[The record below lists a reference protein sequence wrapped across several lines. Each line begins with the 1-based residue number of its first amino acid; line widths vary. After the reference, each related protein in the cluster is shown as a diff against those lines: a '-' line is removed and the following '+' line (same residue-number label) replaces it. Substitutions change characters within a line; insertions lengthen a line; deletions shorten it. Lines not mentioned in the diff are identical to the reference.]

1 MLADLSLIGCYNSS
15 YMNQEERNRVM
26 LASAKRNL
34 LSIAF
39 FGLTEF
45 QKVKNTKKY
54 LEYQLLYKYFYFQL
68 NQYIFE
74 ETFNLRFAVTFTQ
87 HNTTLSAVYKS
98 LLNDEELE
106 KVKRINALDIEL
118 YNFAKH
124 YLFRYCIM

>member
-45 QKVKNTKKY
+45 QKVNSTKKCFGI
-54 LEYQLLYKYFYFQL
+54 LVL
-68 NQYIFE
+68 
-74 ETFNLRFAVTFTQ
+74 
-87 HNTTLSAVYKS
+87 
-98 LLNDEELE
+98 
-106 KVKRINALDIEL
+106 
-118 YNFAKH
+118 
-124 YLFRYCIM
+124 

>member
-1 MLADLSLIGCYNSS
+1 MENQKITSLIIFRQTRMLADLSLIGCYNSS

-54 LEYQLLYKYFYFQL
+54 
-68 NQYIFE
+68 FE
-74 ETFNLRFAVTFTQ
+74 ILV
-87 HNTTLSAVYKS
+87 
-98 LLNDEELE
+98 
-106 KVKRINALDIEL
+106 IMIEL
-118 YNFAKH
+118 
-124 YLFRYCIM
+124 LFFS

>member
-45 QKVKNTKKY
+45 QKVQIIKKY
-54 LEYQLLYKYFYFQL
+54 VGLSVII
-68 NQYIFE
+68 NRIIIF
-74 ETFNLRFAVTFTQ
+74 
-87 HNTTLSAVYKS
+87 S
-98 LLNDEELE
+98 
-106 KVKRINALDIEL
+106 
-118 YNFAKH
+118 
-124 YLFRYCIM
+124 

>member
-45 QKVKNTKKY
+45 QKVQNIKNI
-54 LEYQLLYKYFYFQL
+54 L
-68 NQYIFE
+68 NY
-74 ETFNLRFAVTFTQ
+74 
-87 HNTTLSAVYKS
+87 
-98 LLNDEELE
+98 
-106 KVKRINALDIEL
+106 
-118 YNFAKH
+118 
-124 YLFRYCIM
+124 

>member
-45 QKVKNTKKY
+45 QKVQNIKKY
-54 LEYQLLYKYFYFQL
+54 VGLSVII
-68 NQYIFE
+68 NRTIIF
-74 ETFNLRFAVTFTQ
+74 
-87 HNTTLSAVYKS
+87 S
-98 LLNDEELE
+98 
-106 KVKRINALDIEL
+106 
-118 YNFAKH
+118 
-124 YLFRYCIM
+124 

>member
-45 QKVKNTKKY
+45 QKVKNTN
-54 LEYQLLYKYFYFQL
+54 LEY
-68 NQYIFE
+68 
-74 ETFNLRFAVTFTQ
+74 
-87 HNTTLSAVYKS
+87 
-98 LLNDEELE
+98 
-106 KVKRINALDIEL
+106 
-118 YNFAKH
+118 
-124 YLFRYCIM
+124 